1 MSRPCQ
7 GLRRRSILLPLL
19 FLAPIFAGYLLE
31 SGFALPTVGMVM
43 ALGSFCG
50 AIVLMFVRLDSERA
64 TDRVQSVPTLTRA
77 RVNCP

>member
-1 MSRPCQ
+1 
-7 GLRRRSILLPLL
+7 
-19 FLAPIFAGYLLE
+19 
-31 SGFALPTVGMVM
+31 MVM

-77 RVNCP
+77 RA